1 MDKIEI
7 VRDYFASWLRQD
19 WTRFAGI
26 FANDIVYSECY
37 GPEYHGLGQVERWFD
52 DWNRRGRVLV
62 WDIREI
68 FEDGDDLITEWY
80 FQCVFDGVTDGFDGV
95 SLIRFNQ
102 AGKIISIREYQ
113 SKSEHIYPYGE

>member
-19 WTRFAGI
+19 RSRFADI
-26 FANDIVYSECY
+26 FADDVVYTECY

-52 DWNRRGRVLV
+52 DWNCRGRVLV

-68 FEDGDDLITEWY
+68 YQDGDHLIAEWY
-80 FQCVFDGVTDGFDGV
+80 FQCVFDGVTDGCDGV
-95 SLIRFNQ
+95 SLIRFNP
-102 AGKIISIREYQ
+102 AGKIVSLREYQ
-113 SKSEHIYPYGE
+113 SKSEHVYPYGE